1 MRWPGFPWRGSL
13 RRVYAEHGATLAEF
27 AFTLPFLVVILYAV
41 FDFGG
46 ALTLK
51 QKLEAAV
58 YESARAGASQ
68 STRDLSSTTVGTNGS
83 VADLRD
89 VVARHLQDA
98 GINDCGLLGAAPTS
112 SNPSAFQWIYA
123 VNANS
128 CPASLTLTIERQQ
141 VVSASSGGVTVRV
154 IYTHVRLQY
163 PFQWRL
169 SRVIQLLVPG
179 GTFPSSA
186 IITVDANMQ
195 NLT

>member
-1 MRWPGFPWRGSL
+1 MRWWRGFLHRASS
-13 RRVYAEHGATLAEF
+13 ETGATLAEF
-27 AFTLPFLVVILYAV
+27 AFTVPFLVVILYAI

-68 STRDLSSTTVGTNGS
+68 STGDLSDSTVGTNGS
-83 VADLRD
+83 IADLRD

-98 GINDCGLLGAAPTS
+98 GVNDCGLLGGGTLTGTPA
-112 SNPSAFQWIYA
+112 NFQWIYTA
-123 VNANS
+123 S
-128 CPASLTLTIERQQ
+128 TGCPASLVLTIERQQ
-141 VVSASSGGVTVRV
+141 VVKVAGVNV

-169 SRVIQLLVPG
+169 VGVIQLLVPG

-186 IITVDANMQ
+186 IIAVDANMQ

>member
-1 MRWPGFPWRGSL
+1 MRASSWL
-13 RRVYAEHGATLAEF
+13 RRVSSEDGATLVEF
-27 AFTLPFLVVILYAV
+27 AFTLPLLVVIFYAI

-58 YESARAGASQ
+58 FESARAAASQ
-68 STRDLSSTTVGTNGS
+68 STGDLSDSTVGTNGS
-83 VADLRD
+83 IADLRD

-98 GINDCGLLGAAPTS
+98 GVNDCGLLGGGTLAPTPAS
-112 SNPSAFQWIYA
+112 FRWIYTA
-123 VNANS
+123 GGNG
-128 CPASLTLTIERQQ
+128 CPADLKLTIERERVVQ
-141 VVSASSGGVTVRV
+141 VASGGVTVNV
-154 IYTHVRLQY
+154 IYSHVRLEY

-169 SRVIQLLVPG
+169 SRVVQLLVPG

-186 IITVDANMQ
+186 TIAVDANMQ